1 PAIDA
6 PLAAPSN
13 TIVRPPETSG
23 EDADAG
29 DGEALAGQ
37 AGEAPAAD
45 VAPSPAPVAAAP
57 VAPAPVAAPAP
68 ALADE
73 YGPVQAGE
81 TLGEIAQQLVGDG
94 ISREQAIVALFRA
107 NPQAFISNNLNLVR
121 QGAVL
126 RIPDRSEIAGLDLR
140 ESRALMREQIA
151 AWRDMTQPAPQ
162 PEAVAAGE
170 GIAGQAGEGG
180 AEAGSAP
187 RGADARLE
195 IVPPSAAG
203 GQQAGVRSGIQAGG
217 EGEMLRQEMQ
227 QELHQSQETLAARE
241 AEVAELKA
249 RVADLERLQA
259 QQASLIEMKDSEMAA
274 VQERLASASEGVP
287 ATEAPAPVDQGGGLA
302 WLWIGL
308 APLVVA

>member
-1 PAIDA
+1 
-6 PLAAPSN
+6 
-13 TIVRPPETSG
+13 
-23 EDADAG
+23 
-29 DGEALAGQ
+29 
-37 AGEAPAAD
+37 
-45 VAPSPAPVAAAP
+45 
-57 VAPAPVAAPAP
+57 
-68 ALADE
+68 
-73 YGPVQAGE
+73 
-81 TLGEIAQQLVGDG
+81 
-94 ISREQAIVALFRA
+94 
-107 NPQAFISNNLNLVR
+107 
-121 QGAVL
+121 
-126 RIPDRSEIAGLDLR
+126 LDLR

-170 GIAGQAGEGG
+170 GIDGQAGEGG

-217 EGEMLRQEMQ
+217 EGEMLRQERQ

-274 VQERLASASEGVP
+274 VQERLGSASEAVQ
-287 ATEAPAPVDQGGGLA
+287 ATEAPAPVDQGSGLA

-308 APLVVA
+308 ALLVVAAVAWLLGRRTPRATPRPRFDSATLAAATATRGKAAGGKDTSGRAAAADATPAPADAAKPATPTWHAGAAGAPAGAATPGPGPSVPPSPSPDESREAVDGGTEGPRSEEHTSELQSRENIVCRLLLE